1 MKIEI
6 TTSVKSVFLANLIL
20 LEGVRS
26 LRMKPDVREQLH
38 VTEKDLILIENF
50 RAKLGREFLK
60 MVRKKVD
67 EVYDKKKERIKR

>member
-6 TTSVKSVFLANLIL
+6 TTSVKSVSLANLIL

-26 LRMKPDVREQLH
+26 LRMKPDARKQLH

-50 RAKLGREFLK
+50 RAKLGRALLK
-60 MVRKKVD
+60 RVKKKVD
-67 EVYDKKKERIKR
+67 EEYDKKRKD